1 MKEPKNDK
9 NDSEHTLLK
18 PKHEAATL
26 TPPDQPPSQA
36 SSEVKRD
43 EAPRPCIKPLKSQ
56 LSKSHTAVSVPHLRV
71 PKMEPTQCS
80 DPFMRQRR
88 ASTG

>member
-9 NDSEHTLLK
+9 NDSQHTLLK

-36 SSEVKRD
+36 SSEVK
-43 EAPRPCIKPLKSQ
+43 
-56 LSKSHTAVSVPHLRV
+56 
-71 PKMEPTQCS
+71 
-80 DPFMRQRR
+80 
-88 ASTG
+88 